1 MPKTMRSKVEEP
13 TGNALQKEFTEADA
27 AFFSEDNDEAPYYS
41 LKNKRTRELKRIAD
55 LLPELEDFREDFRV
69 DVKSKEV
76 RDSVEGALQE
86 WAQIE
91 IKIREH
97 AGNPFLVDLVRM
109 VLTGDAENLNRLAQ
123 AFEAAQPGRF
133 SLQSKAR
140 SGAIWTIVAC
150 DALYSQGRRA
160 GSVKRQDVIRMAL
173 QLQTEYEDRMHAG
186 TASRKVGKRS
196 VGFMPANDPY
206 LGSQQ
211 PRSIKWERIFSDLGI
226 DLRKTRPG
234 RKTNREREERN
245 KKFNKA
251 KIKVFTPS
259 K

>member
-1 MPKTMRSKVEEP
+1 MPKTMRSKVEDP
-13 TGNALQKEFTEADA
+13 TGNAMQKEFTDADE

-41 LKNKRTRELKRIAD
+41 LKNKRTKELKRIAD
-55 LLPELEDFREDFRV
+55 LLPELEEFREDFRV
-69 DVKSKEV
+69 DVNPKEV
-76 RDSVEGALQE
+76 QDRVQGALQE
-86 WAQIE
+86 SAQIE
-91 IKIREH
+91 AKIQEH
-97 AGNPFLVDLVRM
+97 AGNPFLVDLVRT

-140 SGAIWTIVAC
+140 SAAIWTIAAC
-150 DALYSQGRRA
+150 DTIYSQGRRA
-160 GSVKRQDVIRMAL
+160 GSVKRQDVIHMAL
-173 QLQTEYEDRMHAG
+173 RLQAEYEDRMLAG
-186 TASRKVGKRS
+186 TASPKVGKRTIA
-196 VGFMPANDPY
+196 FMPTDDPW
-206 LGSQQ
+206 LGKGQA
-211 PRSIKWERIFSDLGI
+211 RSIKWERIFSDLGI
-226 DLRKTRPG
+226 DLKKGRPG